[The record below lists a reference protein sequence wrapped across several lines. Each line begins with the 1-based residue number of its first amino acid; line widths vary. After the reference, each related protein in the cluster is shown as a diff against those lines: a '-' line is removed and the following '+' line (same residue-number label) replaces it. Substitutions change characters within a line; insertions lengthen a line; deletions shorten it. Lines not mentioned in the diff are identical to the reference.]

1 MGITIHYQGK
11 LNRPDLANEFC
22 EELEDISKAME
33 WKYNE
38 ITDEPDSKPFPLK
51 GVVISPH
58 EKSEPL
64 VFTFDPEGNLRN
76 AFMMRFADE
85 EPELTW
91 YNHTKTQFA
100 PVDVHMAI
108 VKLLKYLQ
116 QKYMDNLE
124 VMDEGSF
131 WDTGDAGLL
140 KKKFDFLNAKMDE
153 LAGLL
158 ETIEIEKDDTANTSA
173 DKIEKLLKEKM
184 QGTINRIKRKK

>member
-11 LNRPDLANEFC
+11 LNRPDLAKEFC

-33 WKYNE
+33 WKYSE

-124 VMDEGSF
+124 VMDEGSY
-131 WDTGDAGLL
+131 WDTGDEQLL
-140 KKKFDFLNAKMDE
+140 KQKIDFLHAKMGE

-158 ETIEIEKDDTANTSA
+158 NTIEIEKEDTAETLAN
-173 DKIEKLLKEKM
+173 KMEKLIKEKM